1 MSDISDKYI
10 DKITMKKHKGS
21 GCLTKYEKLLNK
33 AEENNVT
40 IYESYDLSD
49 TRLQGL
55 YCDGSIALSN
65 ELETEAEKFSILNE
79 EMGHHFTS
87 SGDIIN
93 MSILSNRKQ
102 ELKARLW
109 GYNNAIGLSGII
121 SAYKHGCRNRE
132 EMADFFGV
140 SEQYLCEALEAYT
153 AKYSPFTQVDNYII
167 YFVPALGVL
176 EIQE

>member
-1 MSDISDKYI
+1 M
-10 DKITMKKHKGS
+10 
-21 GCLTKYEKLLNK
+21 TKYENLLNK

-40 IYESYDLSD
+40 IYENYDLSD

-65 ELETEAEKFSILNE
+65 GLETEADKFSILNE

-87 SGDIIN
+87 SRDIID
-93 MSILSNRKQ
+93 MSNVSNRKQ
-102 ELKARLW
+102 ELRARLW

-121 SAYKHGCRNRE
+121 KAYKHGCRTRN

-140 SEQYLCEALEAYT
+140 SEQYLYEALEIYAT
-153 AKYSPFTQVDNYII
+153 KYSPFTQIDNYII
-167 YFVPALGVL
+167 YFEPSLGVL
-176 EIQE
+176 ELQK